1 MFSTIGYWICY
12 PFAALVRLFYNTTGS
27 YGVSLIL
34 FTLVVKLVILPFMMK
49 SKRSMIRMNLAS
61 AELRKIQERYA
72 NNRQKMA
79 EEQQKLYEEQG
90 INPMSGCLWSF
101 LPMPILIALYYIIRC
116 PIVYFMN
123 FGSKANGL
131 AVLESAKKVLEGI
144 GVQLSSNAAYEQ
156 IEIVREIANHSAEPA
171 VANFLTANPNW
182 VNVNYKFLG
191 MDLGTSAST
200 MIANVKNTGIT
211 GALIGVVLMVLL
223 AAGSQVLVSKVAMMG
238 QDKEMANS
246 GTNRTMMLMMP
257 LMTIWI
263 GYTLPA
269 ALSLYWVAQSVFS
282 IVQEYFL
289 GKFFISAIKESEAK
303 RQAAI
308 DEDRKRRQEEA
319 RIRQREE
326 QAERNR
332 QQQANAQKKL
342 AAQQG
347 GKAGKRSTT
356 EAGRVGD
363 RPYARGRAYRSR
375 EEE

>member
-131 AVLESAKKVLEGI
+131 AVLESARNVLTGI
-144 GVQLSSNAAYEQ
+144 GVDLSNNAAFEQ
-156 IEIVREIANHSAEPA
+156 IEIVGQIARNSTEPA
-171 VANFLTANPNW
+171 VANFLSANPNW
-182 VNVNYKFLG
+182 VSVNYKFLG
-191 MDLGTSAST
+191 MDLSTSAST
-200 MIANVKNTGIT
+200 MIANVKNTGVT
-211 GALIGVVLMVLL
+211 GALIGVVLMVIL

-246 GTNRTMMLMMP
+246 GTNRLMMLMMP
-257 LMTIWI
+257 LMTLWI

-282 IVQEYFL
+282 IIQEYFL

-319 RIRQREE
+319 RNRQREE

-332 QQQANAQKKL
+332 QQQLNAQKKL

-347 GKAGKRSTT
+347 GKAAKRSTT

-363 RPYARGRAYRSR
+363 RPYARGRAYRSH